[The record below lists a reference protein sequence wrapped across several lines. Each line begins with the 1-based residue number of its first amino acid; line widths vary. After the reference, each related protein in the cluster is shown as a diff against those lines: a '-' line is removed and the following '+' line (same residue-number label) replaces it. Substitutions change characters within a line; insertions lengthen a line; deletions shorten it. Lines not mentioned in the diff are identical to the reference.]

1 MLCTTCTSYITKHLQ
16 KAPEEL
22 KTVSAAQSK
31 CNGFLNLFLVVN
43 LLYPL
48 KLLNRQVEYVI
59 MVLNCLFVILI
70 VFIMKEFQN
79 IAVYLTLSYQ
89 KKKNNTR
96 NGFTFYFVKKKFEM
110 GCWNTASINAI
121 SNSYIKN
128 GHPTDPPD
136 NFIES

>member
-89 KKKNNTR
+89 KRKNN
-96 NGFTFYFVKKKFEM
+96 NKEWIYFLF
-110 GCWNTASINAI
+110 C
-121 SNSYIKN
+121 
-128 GHPTDPPD
+128 
-136 NFIES
+136 

>member
-1 MLCTTCTSYITKHLQ
+1 
-16 KAPEEL
+16 
-22 KTVSAAQSK
+22 
-31 CNGFLNLFLVVN
+31 
-43 LLYPL
+43 
-48 KLLNRQVEYVI
+48 
-59 MVLNCLFVILI
+59 
-70 VFIMKEFQN
+70 MKEFQN
-79 IAVYLTLSYQ
+79 IAVYLALSYQ
-89 KKKNNTR
+89 KRKNNTR